1 MWLRVRM
8 GDKMLVV
15 IRGAGDLASGIAVRL
30 HHAGFCIVML
40 DIAHPTTVRRTVAF
54 SEAIRLESMTV
65 EDVCARL
72 VGTPAE
78 ARACVEQ
85 GSIAVLV
92 DPIAACVSQLQPHVL
107 VDAIIAKRN
116 LGTRIT
122 DAPLVIGVGPGFTAG
137 VDCHAVV
144 ETKRGHHLGRVF
156 WEGSAAPNTGVPGV
170 IAGHSADR
178 VLRAPAAG
186 VFEPV
191 LSIGDEVHAGDVAAM
206 VDGVPMRCTI
216 DGVLRGL
223 LAPGVEVTSGMKAGD
238 IDPRDVRDHCWTVS
252 DKARSIGGGVLEA
265 ILASATR
272 STL

>member
-30 HHAGFCIVML
+30 HHAGFSIVML

-65 EDVCARL
+65 EDVRAQL

-92 DPIAACVSQLQPHVL
+92 DPTAACISRLQPHVL

-144 ETKRGHHLGRVF
+144 ETKRGHHLGRVL

-223 LAPGVEVTSGMKAGD
+223 LAPGVEVTPGMKAGD

-252 DKARSIGGGVLEA
+252 DKARAIGGGVLEA